1 MKEITV
7 RDFFDAKKKDMA
19 LSLVTEPDTLGKK
32 IVSPHVNRPGL
43 ALSGYLEVFAAERI
57 QVFGETEVRYLQTLR
72 EEILDQRMR
81 DIFKTEIPCIIVS
94 KGLTLPP
101 NLEYMANDLN
111 IAILSSRLSTINLIQ
126 HLSRYLQDIFALEK
140 TIHATLVNVFGMGIL
155 LTGKSGIGKS
165 ECALDLVHRGHS
177 LVGDDLI
184 TLRYLDN
191 QLIGRSGREFG
202 HFMEIR
208 GVGFVNVEKMF
219 GIERVRRQE
228 TIDMQIELMPWQE
241 NMDYERIGLANNYA
255 EHLGVKIPIIYLPV
269 SPGKNVSVIVE
280 VAAMNMILK
289 GIGYD
294 AAEDFNHKIQEEI
307 RKKSILRNLDL
318 KEAPDEEKN
327 GKDRK

>member
-7 RDFFDAKKKDMA
+7 REFFDAKKKDLA
-19 LSLVTEPDTLGKK
+19 LSLVSEPETLGKR
-32 IVSPHVNRPGL
+32 ISSPHINRPGL
-43 ALSGYLEVFAAERI
+43 ALSGFLEVFSAERI
-57 QVFGETEVRYLQTLR
+57 QVFGETEVRYLQGMK
-72 EEILDQRMR
+72 EELLDMRMR
-81 DIFKTEIPCIIVS
+81 EIFKTDIPCIIIS

-126 HLSRYLQDIFALEK
+126 HLTRYLQDVFALEK
-140 TIHATLVNVFGMGIL
+140 TIHATLVTVFGMGIL

-184 TLRYLDN
+184 TLRYLDD
-191 QLIGRSGREFG
+191 QLIGRSGREYG

-208 GVGFVNVEKMF
+208 GVGFINVERMF

-289 GIGYD
+289 GVGYD
-294 AAEDFNHKIQEEI
+294 AAEDFNRKIQEEI
-307 RKKSILRNLDL
+307 RKKTILKNYEI
-318 KEAPDEEKN
+318 KEVRDEKN
-327 GKDRK
+327 KGQDRK